1 MSTEE
6 TLQLKDIRR
15 EMEAWEE
22 KKEER
27 RNSSIKEVLA
37 LRRVSGIGLLV
48 QSLIQLDSSP
58 VNTHYVWTLLY
69 VQTVSSSR

>member
-6 TLQLKDIRR
+6 TLQLKDIRG
-15 EMEAWEE
+15 EMEAWE
-22 KKEER
+22 KKEEG
-27 RNSSIKEVLA
+27 RNSSIKEALA

-48 QSLIQLDSSP
+48 QSLIQLDSPP

-69 VQTVSSSR
+69 VQTVSSR